1 MAALREL
8 ARQGELR
15 LECPAAGEGTKPKL
29 SLELDCGQQL
39 TPADALTGAYA
50 ISRSRDHGDLGR
62 LVLSYTPAV
71 PQAYFPVAGNIE
83 VLPAL
88 AHPALALPPTAR
100 RPPPVAPSWH
110 LARLCIIHGIYT
122 AWHAHVHVHG
132 VHPPGADGAVSAR

>member
-29 SLELDCGQQL
+29 ALELDCGRQL

-83 VLPAL
+83 VLPGEAV
-88 AHPALALPPTAR
+88 H
-100 RPPPVAPSWH
+100 
-110 LARLCIIHGIYT
+110 IHGICICIYT
-122 AWHAHVHVHG
+122 AWHAHAHVHG